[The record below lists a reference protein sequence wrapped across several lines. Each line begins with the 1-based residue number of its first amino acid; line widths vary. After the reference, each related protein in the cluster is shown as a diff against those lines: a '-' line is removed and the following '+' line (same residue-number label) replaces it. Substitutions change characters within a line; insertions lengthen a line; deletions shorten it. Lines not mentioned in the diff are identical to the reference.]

1 MLDRPA
7 ASQQEELKA
16 QNVAALNWTET
27 LFHLVSG
34 SLVMVHA
41 VLLPFRSAFTS
52 IGWGA
57 YTDRPALQYPEL
69 AGYCVSIYFVDV
81 AFLVLHSTPL
91 VRNQARRRVTQS
103 PELTRSPS
111 ELNEHRL
118 EAGEGNDDD
127 EDTMCSRNL
136 RLCLAILKVLR
147 RLIAWVPVDL
157 FVLLGNASL
166 RTWTTVSLLRLL
178 RLMHLPDALRA
189 AYWFMRHKAGF
200 TVGWARLSSYVPVYV
215 LLLHLV
221 ACGWQAVGTWSGD
234 TSGWQDVSPLAARP
248 TGAPP
253 PGGCRPRARCGC
265 SPRLLGFDFSVA
277 SEYWL
282 HYARAYY
289 WACGTM
295 TTVGLGDIVPTKWE
309 EMVFTMAVM
318 FISTFT
324 ASGAVGLL
332 MAELMRSDTMKET
345 WQARVERADAFIK
358 KRKIPP
364 HLARRLREY
373 LQYQWLYLR
382 GANESTF
389 FAGLPSSLRLEVI
402 FALNHKLLRSIPA
415 FARSDA
421 DTIAALAELL
431 SPVLFTKDEYLI
443 KCSSIAEDGTAK
455 MTPVMS
461 TNAWLLVR
469 GMVVESGLLDGNP
482 NSVDVSQPSSRVRR
496 PSVNSMSRFLRRS
509 GGHLHP
515 IRTYDEGSCILPAA
529 ATRAVEV
536 CSDFRA
542 TTFVEVLALHSKD
555 VERLTAARNSSNAPP
570 PHTLSPATLDAAA
583 PMHAPTRAPEAPMT
597 VACKADTL
605 PRVGPLHPSRRPSSV
620 NNALHG
626 IISKVT
632 LARKAEAARKDGR
645 VGWSVVLPSLW
656 LALRLLAISY
666 LALVL
671 PVRVAFESRSGL
683 ELSWLA
689 ADIVTDLVLWL
700 QLWSELYGTA
710 VNLNQLRHQVMVQRK
725 QSHRPMLKRRIW
737 VAIDIVCC
745 MPYEWVGYAWNP
757 SQSWVPALMLPRLVR
772 LRCAGSWMGEIVEL
786 MQEHRLWLEPPPKR
800 IRCMTCMVIKFIVV
814 CHWGACVWLWI
825 GLIDSD
831 SFSASDL
838 STQSWLMQDAV
849 YLREAS
855 IANPDDQS
863 NRLYSYL
870 RSLYWMIVT
879 VSTVGLGDIVSKTIA
894 ETWVA
899 SIFITFGALLYP
911 AFTGAMVSLLVDAM
925 AARAEH
931 ATVVRDFVHR
941 NLIAEPLRSQIIM
954 FSELGER
961 IRTETQL
968 LRSLPPSLHS
978 LATAHLYLDIVRSVS
993 CFCDSSE
1000 AFLVGVGASL
1010 RVELTVPNFF
1020 IAQTGDATTGI
1031 IFLERGE
1038 VHRRLHLASRACDV
1052 DAASAPPDV
1061 PLVSHEAELNE
1072 ATQPASN
1079 PLSLTR
1085 LGSLVTDRSS
1095 RGLFDGLFI
1104 SSNSNESPS
1113 ARRRFEDDVD
1123 LAESFGGRSTNLS
1136 ELITTPRVRVA
1147 GDTPSSPDD
1156 ADPISDTILLE
1167 KVKDGGSIGAEE
1179 FVIGALHR
1187 CDMIAISLCEC
1198 LVLRRKPFDELL
1210 SRFPELETT
1219 IKERALEWYLASCE
1233 RDKAICRNLVKSPKL
1248 LKCMGAADVFGSSS
1262 IAEHRIHETAL
1273 FIATND
1279 TAEVGAARGRG
1290 LRLQHLLRTLDGWA
1304 AKLRSAHVWSLLL
1317 CLLLLYRLCGDPF
1330 RACLSNHFAVP
1341 SEWSAALQNGSSIYP
1356 LPNGADG
1363 CDPSTLAA
1371 QGSYSDSVGLCIFDF
1386 FVDVAI
1392 GVDLLGVQLHT
1403 LGGSA
1408 ASKVEM
1414 VDEPTAAWHGSHG
1427 LLPFALLLLA
1437 VVLVL
1442 DALSIAVAGV
1452 RDGSDAVSDAMTT
1465 AVSIIWVL
1473 RLPLLVFLPHHT
1485 YNIEVW
1491 LLKQSPAMTMQHMRL
1506 GRLVL
1511 IVMML
1516 SHLSACVWA
1525 YIGWR
1530 EFDASFVTNTSAHT
1544 WQAYSWWARDVV
1556 VLEGAARCQPLAL
1569 LAWLRGLYI
1578 SIGTF
1583 VVVPI
1588 GDMVP
1593 DTMPETY
1600 YMIFLI
1606 IAGSTL
1612 SSTGLGVIV
1621 NAIARLDQEEYE
1633 HAVVQT
1639 NMEKVL
1645 MSHGVPP
1652 PLQQRVVRFL
1662 VWSHYR
1668 GADKDKAVLNKLPPQ
1683 LQLETSKAIRLELLS
1698 KTKLADLLPRAV
1710 LGHITNEMRG
1720 IVITPSELLMLEGDQ
1735 GAQDMY
1741 IIVEGV
1747 FEVLTA
1753 GRRPSLSAPVHRRR
1767 KAEALMGEKMGFT
1780 KDHFEHTKSTVV
1792 GTVGPGAVLGEV
1804 SFFLQGTARNATVR
1818 AVTRAVVLQLT
1829 RTQLDAACALFG
1841 LHRDAAYLAKLESL
1855 VRSIDACYR
1864 STNERIVREQAIR
1877 HSDNTPGLAVHAST
1891 RHAAPCK
1898 MSEASKRSSSAGNVP
1913 IQQPSSYRYVFPPS
1927 TLPRQLWEL
1936 VMALTTAIL
1945 ATSIPFLIAVF
1956 GPRSPVSVANAWTAL
1971 VLQWSIDVI
1980 LLCDSLLRAYCFPF
1994 LPQGRETFM
2003 QSELTHAAIRTHYVQ
2018 VKLRLDLLASLPYE
2032 ALAPIGLAVTS
2043 DTKTILLAVALLR
2056 LPRLL
2061 RCSRILEHCRVAF
2074 ALLPPQLHLSSGQ
2087 ARLAVVT
2094 CLWVYVCHAFA
2105 CFWLFDAYTLPKS
2118 ALGRNWMTEDIAWKD
2133 ASWAHSN
2140 VGLSYLRA
2148 VHFTMSHMST
2158 VGLGDVRPQNAL
2170 ETVFA
2175 MVLALVS
2182 ALLFA
2187 CLIGL
2192 ISSLV
2197 RLNDG
2202 EEEMFKTQT
2211 DYLQHYT
2218 RHHQLPSDL
2227 VQRITAYYRLI
2238 SSNPRVSHTHLTEA
2252 LPPFLLRDIGL
2263 WMHRNNILSV
2273 PALSSLTFFP
2283 LIELCVALRPELF
2296 LEGDTVIT
2304 KGDPAVKLYLV
2315 DLGKLRAGGRRLP
2328 NMFRQAPPRSSSSMA
2343 RRKIADREA
2352 SSTGM
2357 PALSSYLIGRN
2368 EGVHY
2373 VGAEMLAFSAP
2384 LAPVLS
2390 AMHVEATTHCHL
2402 FGLSLGVWK
2411 GLCSK
2416 FPDELGPISR
2426 GSPPACCGQMAHGA
2440 RNLPR
2445 MDMAMARAG
2454 SGQSLE
2460 MPPDTSNTFGKLEGG
2475 QPRAVPV
2482 VPVEGEEKMEEIE
2495 LMGSKMRPCSWS
2507 C

>member
-1 MLDRPA
+1 MLDRNKRPA

-27 LFHLVSG
+27 LFHLISG
-34 SLVMVHA
+34 SLIMVHA

-52 IGWGA
+52 IGWDQ

-69 AGYCVSIYFVDV
+69 AGYCVSLYFVDV
-81 AFLVLHSTPL
+81 AFLVLRSTRL

-103 PELTRSPS
+103 PEVTRSPS

-127 EDTMCSRNL
+127 EDTRCSRNL
-136 RLCLAILKVLR
+136 RLCLAILKVLS
-147 RLIAWVPVDL
+147 RLVAWVPVDL

-178 RLMHLPDALRA
+178 RLMHLPDAIRA
-189 AYWFMRHKAGF
+189 AYWCMRHKAGF

-215 LLLHLV
+215 LLVHLV

-234 TSGWQDVSPLAARP
+234 TSGWQEASPLAARP
-248 TGAPP
+248 TGAQQ
-253 PGGCRPRARCGC
+253 PGGCRPR
-265 SPRLLGFDFSVA
+265 VA
-277 SEYWL
+277 AAHLACLRSISFVAAEYWL

-309 EMVFTMAVM
+309 EMVFTIAVM

-332 MAELMRSDTMKET
+332 MAELMRSDKMKDS
-345 WQARVERADAFIK
+345 WQARVERTDAFIR

-364 HLARRLREY
+364 ELARRLREY

-389 FAGLPSSLRLEVI
+389 FAGLPSSLRIEVI

-415 FARSDA
+415 FARSDP
-421 DTIAALAELL
+421 DTISALAELL
-431 SPVLFTKDEYLI
+431 SPVLYTKDEYLI
-443 KCSSIAEDGTAK
+443 KCSSIAEDGTAT
-455 MTPVMS
+455 MTPLIC

-469 GMVVESGLLDGNP
+469 GMVVESGLLEGNP
-482 NSVDVSQPSSRVRR
+482 NSVNVSQPSSRVRR

-509 GGHLHP
+509 GGHLHT
-515 IRTYDEGSCILPAA
+515 IRTYDEGNCILPAA

-536 CSDFRA
+536 SSDFRA

-555 VERLTAARNSSNAPP
+555 VERLMAARNPSAAPP
-570 PHTLSPATLDAAA
+570 PHTFSPATLDAAA
-583 PMHAPTRAPEAPMT
+583 PRHASTRASEAAIP
-597 VACKADTL
+597 VACEPDTL
-605 PRVGPLHPSRRPSSV
+605 SRVGPLQPSRPTSSV
-620 NNALHG
+620 HALHG
-626 IISKVT
+626 IISKMT

-645 VGWSVVLPSLW
+645 AWWRFVLPSLW
-656 LALRLLAISY
+656 LALRLLAVSY

-689 ADIVTDLVLWL
+689 VDIVTDLVLWL
-700 QLWSELYGTA
+700 QLWSELNGISDRIAA

-725 QSHRPMLKRRIW
+725 QSHRPTLKQRIW

-745 MPYEWVGYAWNP
+745 LPYEWVGYAWHP

-786 MQEHRLWLEPPPKR
+786 MQDNWLWLEPPPKH
-800 IRCMTCMVIKFIVV
+800 IRCMTCMMIQFFVV
-814 CHWGACVWLWI
+814 CHWGACVWLWL

-831 SFSASDL
+831 SISASDL

-855 IANPDDQS
+855 DAYPDDQS
-863 NRLYSYL
+863 NPFYSYL
-870 RSLYWMIVT
+870 RSLYWMIVA
-879 VSTVGLGDIVSKTIA
+879 VSTMGLGDIVPKTIA

-911 AFTGAMVSLLVDAM
+911 AFTGAMMSLLVDAM

-954 FSELGER
+954 FSKLGER

-1020 IAQTGDATTGI
+1020 IAKTGDATTGI

-1038 VHRRLHLASRACDV
+1038 VHRRMRLASRAGDV

-1061 PLVSHEAELNE
+1061 PLGSHEAELNE
-1072 ATQPASN
+1072 ASQPASFK
-1079 PLSLTR
+1079 R
-1085 LGSLVTDRSS
+1085 LGSLVTDRGS
-1095 RGLFDGLFI
+1095 RGLLDGLFI
-1104 SSNSNESPS
+1104 SSSRSESPS

-1136 ELITTPRVRVA
+1136 ELTTTPMARAA

-1156 ADPISDTILLE
+1156 ADPSSDTILLE
-1167 KVKDGGSIGAEE
+1167 KIQNGGSIGAEE
-1179 FVIGALHR
+1179 FVLGAMHR
-1187 CDMIAISLCEC
+1187 CDMIAIRLCEC
-1198 LVLRRKPFDELL
+1198 LVLRRKSFDDLL

-1219 IKERALEWYLASCE
+1219 IKEHAREGYLASCE

-1262 IAEHRIHETAL
+1262 FAERRINETAL
-1273 FIATND
+1273 FIATD
-1279 TAEVGAARGRG
+1279 GTAEVGAARGRG
-1290 LRLQHLLRTLDGWA
+1290 LRPQRLFRTLDGWA

-1330 RACLSNHFAVP
+1330 RASLSNHFAVP
-1341 SEWSAALQNGSSIYP
+1341 AEWSAALQNGSSIYP
-1356 LPNGADG
+1356 LPNVAAS
-1363 CDPSTLAA
+1363 CDPSTVAA
-1371 QGSYSDSVGLCIFDF
+1371 QESYSDTVGLCIFDF
-1386 FVDVAI
+1386 LVDVAI
-1392 GVDLLGVQLHT
+1392 GVDLLGVQLRT

-1408 ASKVEM
+1408 AGKVETL
-1414 VDEPTAAWHGSHG
+1414 DEPTAAWHGAHG
-1427 LLPFALLLLA
+1427 MLPFAVLLLA

-1442 DALSIAVAGV
+1442 DALSIAMAGV
-1452 RDGSDAVSDAMTT
+1452 RDGGDAVSDAMTT

-1473 RLPLLVFLPHHT
+1473 RLPLLVFLPRHT

-1491 LLKQSPAMTMQHMRL
+1491 LLNQSPAMTMQHVRL

-1511 IVMML
+1511 IVIML

-1556 VLEGAARCQPLAL
+1556 VLEGAARCQPLAV

-1606 IAGSTL
+1606 VVGSTL

-1633 HAVVQT
+1633 HAMVQT
-1639 NMEKVL
+1639 SMEKVM
-1645 MSHGVPP
+1645 MSYAVPP

-1720 IVITPSELLMLEGDQ
+1720 IVITPSELLMLEGDK
-1735 GAQDMY
+1735 GTQDMY

-1767 KAEALMGEKMGFT
+1767 KAEALMGEKMGFA
-1780 KDHFEHTKSTVV
+1780 KDHFEQTKSTVV

-1804 SFFLQGTARNATVR
+1804 SFFLQGTARNASVR

-1864 STNERIVREQAIR
+1864 STNERIVREQAILR
-1877 HSDNTPGLAVHAST
+1877 GDSTPG
-1891 RHAAPCK
+1891 HAAPCK
-1898 MSEASKRSSSAGNVP
+1898 MSEASKRSSSTGDVP
-1913 IQQPSSYRYVFPPS
+1913 IQQPSSYGYIFPPS

-1956 GPRSPVSVANAWTAL
+1956 GPRSPLSVANAWAAL
-1971 VLQWSIDVI
+1971 VPQWSIDVI

-1994 LPQGRETFM
+1994 LPPGRETFM
-2003 QSELTHAAIRTHYVQ
+2003 QSELTHTAIRTHYVQ

-2094 CLWVYVCHAFA
+2094 CLWVYVCHGFA
-2105 CFWLFDAYTLPKS
+2105 CLWLFDAYTLPKS

-2133 ASWAHSN
+2133 ADWAHSN

-2148 VHFTMSHMST
+2148 VHFTLSHMST

-2175 MVLALVS
+2175 MLLSLIS
-2182 ALLFA
+2182 ASLFA

-2218 RHHQLPSDL
+2218 THHQLPSDL

-2238 SSNPRVSHTHLTEA
+2238 SSNPRVSHTSLTEA

-2263 WMHRNNILSV
+2263 WMHRNNILCV

-2343 RRKIADREA
+2343 NRKITDRDA

-2368 EGVHY
+2368 EGVNY
-2373 VGAEMLAFSAP
+2373 VGAEMLAFSGP

-2426 GSPPACCGQMAHGA
+2426 GAPAACCGQIAHGG

-2445 MDMAMARAG
+2445 MAMDISRAS

-2460 MPPDTSNTFGKLEGG
+2460 MPTAASNAFGELEGG

-2482 VPVEGEEKMEEIE
+2482 KGDEGMDKIE
-2495 LMGSKMRPCSWS
+2495 LMGSTLRPCSWS